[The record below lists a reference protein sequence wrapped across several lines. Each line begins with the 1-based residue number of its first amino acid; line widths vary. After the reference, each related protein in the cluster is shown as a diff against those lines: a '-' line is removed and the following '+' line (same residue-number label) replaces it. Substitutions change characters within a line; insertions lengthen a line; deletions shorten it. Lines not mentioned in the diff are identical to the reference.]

1 MSTLFHFDRIKL
13 VAYEILLA
21 VLLCALSAGMA
32 IDYWLLKYF
41 VFYWY

>member
-1 MSTLFHFDRIKL
+1 MPDTVKL
-13 VAYEILLA
+13 AAYEILLA
-21 VLLCALSAGMA
+21 VMLCALAAGIY